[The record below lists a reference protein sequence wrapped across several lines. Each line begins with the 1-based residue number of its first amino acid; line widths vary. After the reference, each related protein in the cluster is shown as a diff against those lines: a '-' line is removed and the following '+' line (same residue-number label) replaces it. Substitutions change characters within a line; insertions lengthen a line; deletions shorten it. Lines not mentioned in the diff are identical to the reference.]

1 MRILITGSHG
11 FIGTNLIEVLSRQ
24 HEIIRW
30 NVREDKP
37 LPEVDVVI
45 HLAGLVHDT
54 KNVIHEEEYFKV
66 NTELTKKIYDAFL
79 KSSAKKFIFFS
90 SIKAKDYDTPYAQS
104 KKVAENYILNTNITH
119 LINKSVYILRP
130 CMIHGKGMK
139 GNFPL
144 LFNWVKKGLP
154 WPLAVYENQ
163 RSYASMGNVSF
174 VVDRLIKEEVHSG
187 IYNIC
192 DDEMVSTNELIALMG
207 ECIGHKPKMLR
218 VPKNIVRYGAKMGDW
233 LHLPLNTERLMK
245 LTSYYTVDNSDIKH
259 ALGIHQMPVRSI
271 DGLRSTIY
279 SMIENSIL

>member
-11 FIGTNLIEVLSRQ
+11 FVGTNLIEVLSRQ
-24 HEIIRW
+24 HEIIQW

-90 SIKAKDYDTPYAQS
+90 SIKAKDDDTPYAYS
-104 KKVAENYILNTNITH
+104 KKTAEDYIL
-119 LINKSVYILRP
+119 KRPAKQVYILRP
-130 CMIHGKGMK
+130 CMIHGKGVK
-139 GNFPL
+139 GNLPL

-154 WPLAVYENQ
+154 WPLAVFENH

-174 VVDRLIKEEVHSG
+174 VVDRLIKEEVPSG
-187 IYNIC
+187 VYNIC
-192 DDEMVSTNELIALMG
+192 DDETVSTLELIALMG
-207 ECIGHKPKMLR
+207 ECMNHKQKMLR
-218 VPKNIVRYGAKMGDW
+218 VPKGIVRFGAKIGDV
-233 LHLPLNTERLMK
+233 LHLPLNTERLQK
-245 LTSYYTVDNSDIKH
+245 LTGDYVVDNSDIKH
-259 ALGIHQMPVRSI
+259 ALGIHQMPVRAM
-271 DGLRSTIY
+271 DGLKSTVC
-279 SMIENSIL
+279 SMIEKQVSW

>member
-54 KNVIHEEEYFKV
+54 KHTYKKEAYYQV
-66 NTELTKKIYDAFL
+66 NTTLTQQIYDRFL
-79 KSSAKKFIFFS
+79 DSNAKKFIFFS

-207 ECIGHKPKMLR
+207 ECIGHQPKMLR

>member
-1 MRILITGSHG
+1 
-11 FIGTNLIEVLSRQ
+11 
-24 HEIIRW
+24 
-30 NVREDKP
+30 
-37 LPEVDVVI
+37 
-45 HLAGLVHDT
+45 
-54 KNVIHEEEYFKV
+54 
-66 NTELTKKIYDAFL
+66 
-79 KSSAKKFIFFS
+79 
-90 SIKAKDYDTPYAQS
+90 
-104 KKVAENYILNTNITH
+104 
-119 LINKSVYILRP
+119 
-130 CMIHGKGMK
+130 MIHGKGMK

-154 WPLAVYENQ
+154 WPLAIYENQ

-207 ECIGHKPKMLR
+207 ECIGHQPKMLR

>member
-11 FIGTNLIEVLSRQ
+11 FVGTNLIEVLSRQ
-24 HEIIRW
+24 HEIIQW

-54 KNVIHEEEYFKV
+54 KHTYKKEAYYQV
-66 NTELTKKIYDAFL
+66 NTTLTQQIYDRFL
-79 KSSAKKFIFFS
+79 DSNAKKFIFFS

-207 ECIGHKPKMLR
+207 ECIGHQPKMLR